1 MVTEDDVLFEIVSD
15 SVAVVPITTAPK
27 FRLLLP
33 SVTEPVLFEPADRP

>member
-27 FRLLLP
+27 FRLLLR
-33 SVTEPVLFEPADRP
+33 A